1 MEKSCS
7 LIYILT
13 GISVTCRALNLNT
26 SKDGSDKTAGLIN
39 ESFQYVIRE
48 YYIIIWAFLFKYDY
62 AFKVFHKKSQ
72 LKILFLSLYLD

>member
-1 MEKSCS
+1 
-7 LIYILT
+7 
-13 GISVTCRALNLNT
+13 LNT

-62 AFKVFHKKSQ
+62 AFKVFHKKTS
-72 LKILFLSLYLD
+72 IENPFLSLHLD